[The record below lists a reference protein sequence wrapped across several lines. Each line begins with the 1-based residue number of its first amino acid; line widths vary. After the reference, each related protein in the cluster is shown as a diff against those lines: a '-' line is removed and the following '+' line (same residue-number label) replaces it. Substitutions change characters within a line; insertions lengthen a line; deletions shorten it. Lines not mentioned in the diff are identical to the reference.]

1 VGHLFED
8 LEMSDIFLNGV
19 PMVWVGIDENSNG
32 DLVAVIADSASGDL
46 LIPVDQ
52 FDGSVPAEY
61 WEREQWNS

>member
-1 VGHLFED
+1 
-8 LEMSDIFLNGV
+8 MSDIFLNGV

-52 FDGSVPAEY
+52 FDGSVPVEY
-61 WEREQWNS
+61 WEREPWNN